1 MKKNILKLS
10 ILLIISILL
19 CVSNTFGQSGKA
31 GITVSKATTKPAL
44 KVALFAADA
53 REVGSWGDRA
63 NLSGIGRE
71 NATRAMIEFMQKHAD
86 EELVIVN
93 VGTVGSPAFPVG
105 TVLGISEII
114 SGGAMFLP
122 APMRLECF
130 DTPAAA
136 QLPRAVL
143 YSSDCFV
150 SPDVYTS
157 AYLDSVKLHAQCFD
171 MESSALYSVAK
182 TYNVKYYAFKIV
194 SDNLDVPFSVWEERV
209 GSLSQTLTAYLSR
222 LFAELGQTYDI
233 VFVR

>member
-1 MKKNILKLS
+1 MKKNILQLFKSLITS
-10 ILLIISILL
+10 ILLYFPNAVGQN
-19 CVSNTFGQSGKA
+19 CKTDVS
-31 GITVSKATTKPAL
+31 VSRAEVKPVL

-53 REVGSWGDRA
+53 REVGSWGDRVT
-63 NLSGIGRE
+63 LSGIGRE
-71 NATRAMIEFMQKHAD
+71 NATHAMIEFMQKHAD
-86 EELVIVN
+86 EELVIIN
-93 VGTVGSPAFPVG
+93 VGTVGSPTFPVG
-105 TVLGISEII
+105 TVLSISEII

-122 APMRLECF
+122 APMQLECF
-130 DTPAAA
+130 DTPATA
-136 QLPRAVL
+136 QLPHAVL

-150 SPDVYTS
+150 SPDVYAS

-222 LFAELGQTYDI
+222 FFAELEQTYDI
-233 VFVR
+233 EYVR